1 MSPVLPSQIN
11 VPVVSIPNVQYTV
24 PDVQVAATK
33 PKRLDSG
40 NFNQQQNTIAP
51 TLVASQNVSD
61 RQLAHVASG
70 GIGWN
75 NYG

>member
-1 MSPVLPSQIN
+1 MN
-11 VPVVSIPNVQYTV
+11 VPVVKIPNVQYTI
-24 PDVQVAATK
+24 PDIQLVSAS

-40 NFNQQQNTIAP
+40 NFNQQHTITP
-51 TLVASQNVSD
+51 TIVASQNVSD

-75 NYG
+75 NFG